1 MGRKVGRGRKG
12 RKEGERDEEE
22 LLPTA
27 PSTVPYPAK
36 VPLLSTSAPLWTN
49 HAITCIP
56 VLLLITQSNNIPTI
70 KLALPFWPKS
80 QVS

>member
-22 LLPTA
+22 LLFHCPFHSA
-27 PSTVPYPAK
+27 LPGKGSTPFHECPLVDTSCNYMYP
-36 VPLLSTSAPLWTN
+36 
-49 HAITCIP
+49 CIALDYP
-56 VLLLITQSNNIPTI
+56 INLPTI
-70 KLALPFWPKS
+70 ELALSFWPKS